1 MMETMIDHLAT
12 SLGMDVE
19 VVKVTNLYKNGH
31 MTLVGKELTNCNMSR
46 IWERELQC
54 IYECTFEISSAEPSA
69 ENLYGNVHMILIVSA
84 LISIY
89 SEMYQSAEV
98 ARRKKEISEYNK
110 VLNS

>member
-54 IYECTFEISSAEPSA
+54 IYEYIHLKFCQQNQGRILRRGHATHPILRIIELSIDLFLELPTQKRPRVTFD
-69 ENLYGNVHMILIVSA
+69 
-84 LISIY
+84 
-89 SEMYQSAEV
+89 
-98 ARRKKEISEYNK
+98 RTR
-110 VLNS
+110 